1 MQNPTANS
9 YGPAFNANGGGFY
22 AMERS
27 EKGVKIWFWPRHSRH
42 IPRDV
47 RHGEREVDTS
57 RWGTPVADFP
67 STDCDMDSHF
77 GPHNIVINLTFC
89 ECSSCSGSLRLVDG
103 C

>member
-1 MQNPTANS
+1 MQNPTADS

-27 EKGVKIWFWPRHSRH
+27 ERGVKVWFWPRHAKH
-42 IPRDV
+42 IPHDIRT
-47 RHGEREVDTS
+47 GAYEVNTDH
-57 RWGTPVADFP
+57 WGTPIADFP

-89 ECSSCSGSLRLVDG
+89 ECFWFFFPLLVG
-103 C
+103 